1 MSTTLKKITT
11 KAKQLYKSGKFA
23 KWTDAI
29 KAASATI
36 SKTTKKAVKKVKKT
50 VTKKASQ
57 KVGYKKDRLDIL
69 FRSTPLIKKY
79 RAKGWN
85 RKDSIKNAT
94 IDAGFMAGTKNKPI
108 AKKKALKSYH
118 KDKKSHNTSITVIS
132 GINKTKLAI
141 AEELKTTLRDLAN
154 SQAMY
159 KMLRER
165 YKTTPKEWKVEVK
178 YAIHQQKGRIAYLKN
193 NLTRLKSLIK

>member
-57 KVGYKKDRLDIL
+57 KVGYKKDRLDVL

-79 RAKGWN
+79 RAKGWD

-94 IDAGFMAGTKNKPI
+94 IDAGFMSG
-108 AKKKALKSYH
+108 
-118 KDKKSHNTSITVIS
+118 IS
-132 GINKTKLAI
+132 GIKSKAFKDLEETKKLIIKQSFDIERLQKAYKASKSKTNKDAL
-141 AEELKTTLRDLAN
+141 
-154 SQAMY
+154 MY
-159 KMLRER
+159 DIKM
-165 YKTTPKEWKVEVK
+165 
-178 YAIHQQKGRIAYLKN
+178 IKN
-193 NLTRLKSLIK
+193 NFIPHNKRHIKALQALIKRSI